1 MKPVSIYEAKARL
14 SELVQRASNG
24 EAIVLAKNGKPVAR
38 IVPLER
44 TPRRGPG
51 GWKGQVV
58 YAKDFDETDVILQD
72 LMLGNARG

>member
-1 MKPVSIYEAKARL
+1 MKPVSIYDAKARL
-14 SELVQRASNG
+14 SELVQRASKG
-24 EAIVLAKNGKPVAR
+24 EVIVLAKNGKPVAR

-58 YAKDFDETDVILQD
+58 YAKDFDEADAILED
-72 LMLGNARG
+72 AMLEKVRG

>member
-24 EAIVLAKNGKPVAR
+24 EAIVLARNGKPVAR

-51 GWKGQVV
+51 GWKGKVV
-58 YAKDFDETDVILQD
+58 YAKDFDESDVLLQD
-72 LMLGNARG
+72 LMLGNPRG